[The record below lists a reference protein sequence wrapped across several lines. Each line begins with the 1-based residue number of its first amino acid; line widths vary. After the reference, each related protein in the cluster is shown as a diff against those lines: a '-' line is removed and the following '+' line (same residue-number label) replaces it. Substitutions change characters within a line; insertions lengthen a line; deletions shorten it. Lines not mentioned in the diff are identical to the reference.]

1 MSSKRYPSRFESRA
15 GFFASA
21 RDDGVGVCALKKSKF
36 FGWYMDR
43 IHTKKDTVL
52 DEENIAM
59 LRAGTVRLLQ
69 TMNEKEEIHA

>member
-1 MSSKRYPSRFESRA
+1 
-15 GFFASA
+15 
-21 RDDGVGVCALKKSKF
+21 
-36 FGWYMDR
+36 MDR

-69 TMNEKEEIHA
+69 TMKNKDETHA